1 MAESSFVVR
10 TLILGVARQLRKRDA
25 SFRMSDSA
33 GAASRAPSRGLLKIL
48 GVAFGLA
55 MIVGNTI
62 GSGILRTPGDVA
74 AQLPNGA
81 WFLGV
86 WAAGGVYALFGAMTM
101 AELAV
106 ALPKS
111 GGQYVYARRALGEYA
126 GFVIGWT
133 DWISC
138 AAAVAAGSIALG
150 ELSGSLA
157 PALAP
162 YGTAIAVAVTV
173 VFTAVHWIGVRSG
186 DITQEVLS
194 AIKVVALLAV
204 AAACFMAPGASNAG
218 DAAPAFPSG
227 FVVLSAIVLAFQNVL
242 YTYDGWNGV
251 VYFSGEMRDP
261 GREIPRA
268 MAWGVVAVAAVYLS
282 LNAAYLHSLGI
293 AHLAGEKFAAS
304 AAALAV
310 FGTTGARIVNAVM
323 VVSILGNVSAIIMQ
337 ASRVPFAMAADGLLP
352 RSTARV
358 NRGGTPDVSLAATGL
373 VVITLIL
380 SGTFETVIALA
391 AFYYVMQYAVTFT
404 SLFVLRRRE
413 PELPRPYRAW
423 GYPWIPALVLLG
435 AVAFIVGSFF
445 GDRVN
450 SIRAVLGIA
459 ASYPVYRVAKRF
471 LRSE

>member
-1 MAESSFVVR
+1 MSAPAAATTRASS
-10 TLILGVARQLRKRDA
+10 
-25 SFRMSDSA
+25 
-33 GAASRAPSRGLLKIL
+33 PSLLKIL

-74 AQLPNGA
+74 ALIPSGA
-81 WFLGV
+81 WFLGA

-138 AAAVAAGSIALG
+138 SAAVAAGSIALG
-150 ELSGSLA
+150 ELASSLM
-157 PALAP
+157 PALLP
-162 YGTAIAVAVTV
+162 YGTAIAVSVTI
-173 VFTAVHWIGVRSG
+173 VFTGVHWIGVRSG
-186 DITQEVLS
+186 DITQQVLS
-194 AIKVVALLAV
+194 SIKVIALFGV
-204 AAACFMAPGASNAG
+204 AAACFITPAAGNAG
-218 DAAPAFPSG
+218 DAAPHFPSG
-227 FVVLSAIVLAFQNVL
+227 FVLFSALVLAFQNVL

-251 VYFSGEMRDP
+251 VYFGGEMRNP

-282 LNAAYLHSLGI
+282 LNAAFLHSLGI
-293 AHLAGEKFAAS
+293 THLAGEKFAAS

-310 FGTTGARIVNAVM
+310 FGATGARVVNAVM
-323 VVSILGNVSAIIMQ
+323 VVSILGNVNAVIMQ
-337 ASRVPFAMAADGLLP
+337 ASRVPYAMAEDGLLP
-352 RSTARV
+352 RATARV
-358 NRGGTPDVSLAATGL
+358 NRGGTPDVSLVVSAL
-373 VVITLIL
+373 VVIALIL

-391 AFYYVMQYAVTFT
+391 AFYYVMQYGVTFT

-413 PELPRPYRAW
+413 PDLPRPYRAW
-423 GYPWIPALVLLG
+423 GYPWIPGLVLLG

-450 SIRAVLGIA
+450 SIRALGLLV

-471 LRSE
+471 LRREK

>member
-1 MAESSFVVR
+1 MPDRA
-10 TLILGVARQLRKRDA
+10 VA
-25 SFRMSDSA
+25 
-33 GAASRAPSRGLLKIL
+33 AASAPSRSLLKIL

-55 MIVGNTI
+55 IIVGNTI

-74 AQLPNGA
+74 AALPSPA

-86 WAAGGVYALFGAMTM
+86 WVAGAVYALFGALTM

-106 ALPKS
+106 MLPKS

-126 GFVIGWT
+126 GFAIGWT

-150 ELSGSLA
+150 ELAGSLA
-157 PALAP
+157 PSLASHE
-162 YGTAIAVAVTV
+162 TAIAVAVSLA
-173 VFTAVHWIGVRSG
+173 FTGVHWIGVRAG
-186 DITQEVLS
+186 DLTQQVLS

-204 AAACFMAPGASNAG
+204 AAACFAAPGASNAG
-218 DAAPAFPSG
+218 DAAPVFPSG
-227 FVVLSAIVLAFQNVL
+227 FVVMSALVLAFQNVL

-251 VYFSGEMRDP
+251 VYFGGEMRDP
-261 GREIPRA
+261 GRQIPRA
-268 MAWGVVAVAAVYLS
+268 MAWGVLAVAAVYLS
-282 LNAAYLHSLGI
+282 LNAAFLHSLGI

-310 FGTTGARIVNAVM
+310 FGPTGARIVNAVM
-323 VVSILGNVSAIIMQ
+323 VVSILGNVNAVIMQ
-337 ASRVPFAMAADGLLP
+337 ASRVPYAMAEDGLLP
-352 RSTARV
+352 RATARV
-358 NRGGTPDVSLAATGL
+358 NKGGTPDVSLAISAL
-373 VVITLIL
+373 IVLALIL

-391 AFYYVMQYAVTFT
+391 AFYYVMQYAVSFT

-413 PELPRPYRAW
+413 PELARPYRAW

-450 SIRAVLGIA
+450 SIRAVVVII
-459 ASYPVYRVAKRF
+459 ASYPVYLLAKRF
-471 LRSE
+471 MRVDAAVGPAN

>member
-1 MAESSFVVR
+1 M
-10 TLILGVARQLRKRDA
+10 ILGVARCERKRDA
-25 SFRMSDSA
+25 SYRMPPSSA
-33 GAASRAPSRGLLKIL
+33 AAATAPSRGLLKVL
-48 GVAFGLA
+48 GVVFGLA

-74 AQLPNGA
+74 ARLPDPV

-86 WAAGGVYALFGAMTM
+86 WLAGGVYAMFGAMTM

-106 ALPKS
+106 MLPES
-111 GGQYVYARRALGEYA
+111 GGQYVYARRAMGEYA

-138 AAAVAAGSIALG
+138 SAAVAAGSIALG
-150 ELSGSLA
+150 ELAGTLA
-157 PALAP
+157 PAVAP
-162 YGTAIAVAVTV
+162 YGTWIAIAITI
-173 VFTAVHWIGVRSG
+173 VFTGVHWIGVRSG
-186 DITQEVLS
+186 DLTQQVLS
-194 AIKVVALLAV
+194 ALKLVALLAV
-204 AAACFMAPGASNAG
+204 AAACFVTPAAGNAT

-227 FVVLSAIVLAFQNVL
+227 FVVMSALVLAFQNVL

-251 VYFSGEMRDP
+251 VYFGGEMKDP

-282 LNAAYLHSLGI
+282 LNAAFLHSLGI

-310 FGTTGARIVNAVM
+310 FGPTGARVVNAVM
-323 VVSILGNVSAIIMQ
+323 VVSILGNVNAVIMQ
-337 ASRVPFAMAADGLLP
+337 ASRVPYAMAADGLLP
-352 RSTARV
+352 RATARV
-358 NRGGTPDVSLAATGL
+358 NRGGTPDVSLAVSAAVVL
-373 VVITLIL
+373 VLIL

-391 AFYYVMQYAVTFT
+391 AFYYVMQYAVSFT

-413 PELPRPYRAW
+413 PDLPRAYRAW

-435 AVAFIVGSFF
+435 AVAFIVGSFL

-450 SIRAVLGIA
+450 SIRAVAVIV
-459 ASYPVYRVAKRF
+459 ASYPVYRLAKRF
-471 LRSE
+471 IGGDAGAK

>member
-1 MAESSFVVR
+1 MV
-10 TLILGVARQLRKRDA
+10 TP
-25 SFRMSDSA
+25 
-33 GAASRAPSRGLLKIL
+33 PSRLLKVL

-55 MIVGNTI
+55 IIVGNTI

-74 AQLPNGA
+74 ASLPSGA
-81 WFLGV
+81 WFMGV
-86 WAAGGVYALFGAMTM
+86 WAAGGLYAMFGALTL

-106 ALPKS
+106 MLPQS

-162 YGTAIAVAVTV
+162 YGTMIAVAVTLI
-173 VFTAVHWIGVRSG
+173 FSALHWIGVRSG
-186 DITQEVLS
+186 DLTQQLLS
-194 AIKVVALLAV
+194 TIKVLALLAV
-204 AAACFMAPGASNAG
+204 AVACFAAPGGGGANDTG
-218 DAAPAFPSG
+218 PPFPSG
-227 FVVLSAIVLAFQNVL
+227 FVFLSALVLAFQNVL

-251 VYFSGEMRDP
+251 VYFGGEMRDP
-261 GREIPRA
+261 ARQIPRA
-268 MAWGVVAVAAVYLS
+268 MALGVVAVAAVYLA
-282 LNAAYLHSLGI
+282 LNAAFLHSLGI

-310 FGTTGARIVNAVM
+310 LGKTGARVVNAVM
-323 VVSILGNVSAIIMQ
+323 AVSILGNVSAVMMQ
-337 ASRVPFAMAADGLLP
+337 ASRVPWAMAVDGLLP
-352 RSTARV
+352 HAAARV
-358 NRGGTPDVSLAATGL
+358 NRGGTPDVSLGLSAL
-373 VVITLIL
+373 VVLALIL

-391 AFYYVMQYAVTFT
+391 AFYYVMQYGVSFT

-423 GYPWIPALVLLG
+423 GYPWIPGLVWLG
-435 AVAFIVGSFF
+435 AVAFIVGSFA
-445 GDRVN
+445 GDRAN
-450 SIRAVLGIA
+450 SIHAVILIVV
-459 ASYPVYRVAKRF
+459 SYPVYLLARRF
-471 LRSE
+471 RQGGAPAG